1 MFSGSCVALVTPFK
15 NGKVDE
21 DKLRE
26 LVEFHII
33 NGTSAILPC
42 GTTGESATLTHEEHG
57 RVIEV
62 VVNAARKRIK
72 IIAGAGSNSTQEAI
86 GLVRHAKKVEADG
99 VLVIVPYYNKPTQ
112 KGMFEHFTAVAKA
125 ADIPI
130 IIYNIP
136 GRTGVNM
143 LPATVIQT
151 ARANKNIIGIK
162 ESTGNIDQTTE
173 IVAALGDSFDV
184 LSGDDSL
191 TLPIMAC
198 GGKGVISVAAN
209 IVPKDIAVMCKEWKD
224 GNTKSA
230 LQYHLKLYPLIKA
243 LFIET
248 NPIPLKTAMEMMGL
262 CGSEMRLPMCSMEE
276 ANRTKLKAALQ
287 SYGLSPKV
295 DLVSSVQ

>member
-21 DKLRE
+21 DKLRD
-26 LVEFHII
+26 LVEFHIA

-72 IIAGAGSNSTQEAI
+72 VIAGAGSNSTQEAI

-173 IVAALGDSFDV
+173 IVAVLGDSFDV

-209 IVPKDIAVMCKEWKD
+209 IVPKDIAAMCKAWEY

-248 NPIPLKTAMEMMGL
+248 NPIPLKTAMEMMEL
-262 CGSEMRLPMCSMEE
+262 CSAEMRLPMCSMEE
-276 ANRTKLKAALQ
+276 ANRAKLKSALE
-287 SYGLSPKV
+287 SYGLLSKQEV
-295 DLVSSVQ
+295 AATA